1 MHNVT
6 AGGGSVVLG
15 DEVRAS
21 PVREEEQDGAGAGLG
36 VLEKQLGLLG
46 QDRCEADEEDVLG
59 VVGEQ
64 EGVEAAGHTG
74 LAQHLEKVALVMGQ
88 PNGHQAGR

>member
-1 MHNVT
+1 ML
-6 AGGGSVVLG
+6 SK
-15 DEVRAS
+15 
-21 PVREEEQDGAGAGLG
+21 QDGGKHSGTQSKPLIPA
-36 VLEKQLGLLG
+36 VT
-46 QDRCEADEEDVLG
+46 CEADEEDVLG